1 MVSGSVIEIDI
12 SKDNGTGIS
21 PSNSGSTNRN
31 YTVYATY
38 DEGSTLTTRNEIPTF
53 EEQIFGSWFDTIT
66 AIAYLDAI
74 GAVSVIIFTIP
85 YAQRISYNR
94 RIREQAR
101 YLSRVLEDIMIIQ
114 RTLQQDL
121 THKDKFPENWSSMSN
136 DLRRV
141 LADYIHDY
149 LVIHKFYT
157 EVIIRNSEISNKE
170 LEETK
175 RLNQRCIELAE
186 NTLKRVDWK
195 KYKALSYGII
205 TKSPFVASIMALL
218 GGAIFLSGIGHIYV
232 ERLRRAIILLIF
244 STIIRVVTIITTLL
258 IVEQIEYIRGDLD
271 IFNIH
276 LHIAVLEAPAGLLT
290 FMLFFAYVVIW
301 IWHVFDAKKLA
312 KRFNIEVEKSAK
324 KVKFGKC

>member
-1 MVSGSVIEIDI
+1 MIEIDI
-12 SKDNGTGIS
+12 SSS
-21 PSNSGSTNRN
+21 PSNSALTNRN
-31 YTVYATY
+31 YTAYATY
-38 DEGSTLTTRNEIPTF
+38 DEGSTLTIKNETPTF
-53 EEQIFGSWFDTIT
+53 QEQIFGPWFDTIT
-66 AIAYLDAI
+66 TIAYLDTI
-74 GAVSVIIFTIP
+74 GTVSVIIFTIP

-101 YLSRVLEDIMIIQ
+101 YLSKVLEDIMMIQ

-121 THKDKFPENWSSMSN
+121 THKDKVPENWSSMSN

-141 LADYIHDY
+141 MADHIHDY

-175 RLNQRCIELAE
+175 RLNQRCIESAE
-186 NTLKRVDWK
+186 NTLKRVDWS
-195 KYKALSYGII
+195 KYKALSYGTI
-205 TKSPFVASIMALL
+205 TKSPFIASIMALL

-232 ERLRRAIILLIF
+232 ERLGRAIILLIS

-258 IVEQIEYIRGDLD
+258 IVEQIEFIGALD
-271 IFNIH
+271 IFNIN
-276 LHIAVLEAPAGLLT
+276 LHIAVLEAPAGLLM
-290 FMLFFAYVVIW
+290 FLLFFAYVVIW

-312 KRFNIEVEKSAK
+312 KRFNIDVEKSAT
-324 KVKFGKC
+324 KVKFGEYWKE